1 MPHWRNWIAHQTSNL
16 GVVGS
21 SPTVDFLLTIAQ
33 LVERQTVVVCNSMEL
48 FCRNLL
54 VTGSIPVGENNM
66 KKNYI
71 IIFVFN
77 NIN

>member
-1 MPHWRNWIAHQTSNL
+1 MSTWRNWIAHQTSNL

-33 LVERQTVVVCNSMEL
+33 LVERQTVVVYNSIEL

-54 VTGSIPVGENNM
+54 VTGSIPVGE
-66 KKNYI
+66 KFEKVILLFLYLI
-71 IIFVFN
+71 I
-77 NIN
+77 